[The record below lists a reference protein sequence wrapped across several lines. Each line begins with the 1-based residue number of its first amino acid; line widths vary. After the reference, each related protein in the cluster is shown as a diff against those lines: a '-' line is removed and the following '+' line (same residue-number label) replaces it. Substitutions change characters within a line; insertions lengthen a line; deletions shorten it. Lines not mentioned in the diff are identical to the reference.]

1 MSRLIVVDATPYGAG
16 PSGSKRRA
24 IELLTRLPA
33 LLPDDVFEVHWARDG
48 GPPPE
53 RLRRPNVVHATVD
66 VSCGGGARRWFA
78 RARDLA
84 RRHREAAFSHL
95 LVDHGPVL
103 ASPAVRTIVTVH
115 DLRFLHGYGGLLRGL
130 YGRLRYGALLRR
142 AGAVV
147 AVSHA
152 VADELRSAYGA
163 ALASV
168 VAPNAVAPEFTR
180 PNEGAIDAV
189 LARLGVSRPYVLV
202 VGRDEP
208 RKALD
213 AAVDAWRA
221 SVGPAGVGLVVAG
234 DAAYRREGVTS
245 IGLQGDAELPA
256 LYAGAGWTLVPSLD
270 EGFSLPVVESLA
282 CGTPVIASDLA
293 AHRELA
299 EASAGV
305 VLVPVPR
312 GERGD
317 LRWPEAAAA
326 LRGIPPS
333 TIRPA
338 HATWDSAALVVAN
351 AIRGADARPGA

>member
-1 MSRLIVVDATPYGAG
+1 MSRLIVVDATPYGPG

-24 IELLTRLPA
+24 IELLARLPA
-33 LLPDDVFEVHWARDG
+33 LLPGDVFEVHWARDG
-48 GPPPE
+48 GPLPE

-66 VSCGGGARRWFA
+66 VSCGGGARRWLA

-84 RRHREAAFSHL
+84 RRHREAPFSHL
-95 LVDHGPVL
+95 LVDHGPVP
-103 ASPAVRTIVTVH
+103 ASARVRTIVTVH

-130 YGRLRYGALLRR
+130 YGRLRYGTLLRR

-152 VADELRSAYGA
+152 VADELRTAYGP
-163 ALASV
+163 ALAPV

-180 PNEGAIDAV
+180 PRDEVVGAV
-189 LARLGVSRPYVLV
+189 LARLGVTRPYVLV

-213 AAVDAWRA
+213 AALDAWRA

-234 DAAYRREGVTS
+234 DAAYRREGVAS
-245 IGLQGDAELPA
+245 IGLQGDDELPA
-256 LYAGAGWTLVPSLD
+256 LYAGARWTLVPSLD

-282 CGTPVIASDLA
+282 CGTPVIASDIA

-305 VLVPVPR
+305 VLVPRPR
-312 GERGD
+312 REGGA
-317 LRWPEAAAA
+317 LRWPEAAAPLSAARPPA
-326 LRGIPPS
+326 LVAAPF
-333 TIRPA
+333 
-338 HATWDSAALVVAN
+338 TWDATAESVAAS
-351 AIRGADARPGA
+351 IRGTVAD